1 MGRSSADAE
10 VRPKNSAECSARFG
24 SATWDYSAEVQSN
37 FSKHSA
43 SLGLRIGGVLRSPLA
58 LTNVNTLTI

>member
-24 SATWDYSAEVQSN
+24 LATWDYSAEVRQIFGIIGASN
-37 FSKHSA
+37 WRRFA
-43 SLGLRIGGVLRSPLA
+43 LA
-58 LTNVNTLTI
+58 AGR